1 MSTVYHCR
9 VFLQSVERI
18 LEIEDFPKRHTEI
31 QQTETSNGPANPTG
45 RDEALQAIEA
55 GLTRGVEE
63 KIVVA
68 PIAQA

>member
-1 MSTVYHCR
+1 MYHCR

-18 LEIEDFPKRHTEI
+18 LEVEDFPKRHADI
-31 QQTETSNGPANPTG
+31 QQTEAGNGSANPAR
-45 RDEALQAIEA
+45 RDEALQAIKA

-63 KIVVA
+63 EVVVA